1 MILRMFSSPKPG
13 APGDPYHVVGLH
25 PLLSGDNRT
34 ACRIVPAKTRGQ
46 SEQMVR
52 IRRGTRLLLAPELCA
67 AGEEPLVQLIRSRA
81 ANGAAAW
88 LIISRGATVAPM
100 TKPAASGTVVTS
112 HHLLAGL
119 RAPSLRRRQAELPS
133 AC

>member
-1 MILRMFSSPKPG
+1 
-13 APGDPYHVVGLH
+13 
-25 PLLSGDNRT
+25 
-34 ACRIVPAKTRGQ
+34 
-46 SEQMVR
+46 MVR
-52 IRRGTRLLLAPELCA
+52 IRRGPRILLAPELCA

-81 ANGAAAW
+81 ANGPAAW

-119 RAPSLRRRQAELPS
+119 RAPSLRRRQAELGMLEERRDIAATPTWRGWALVLIVYSS
-133 AC
+133 AQRLAATWRRARARVLRPL